1 MKSSHGSTRL
11 WLRARLRRAHKG
23 AAMSRT
29 TKALSGPAKDKVL
42 RALVAGTDAVPA
54 DVAARVGEVLA
65 RSLSEVRV
73 RRDAW
78 DATRGLTADVATAA
92 PIAET
97 VAKKAGKKPSPA
109 PSATT
114 PAAPAASPAAP
125 TPAAPAVAPAA
136 NAFDPYAFSAVSILT
151 KKGKAAL
158 AAAFDTIGNVE
169 DLHKVAVAQH
179 LAIDPAL
186 TDVNVIRAT
195 LVAATER
202 RIAERKAAAS

>member
-1 MKSSHGSTRL
+1 
-11 WLRARLRRAHKG
+11 
-23 AAMSRT
+23 MSRT

-42 RALVAGTDAVPA
+42 RALVAGTEAVPA

-78 DATRGLTADVATAA
+78 DATRGLTAVPATELSNADTGMTT
-92 PIAET
+92 P
-97 VAKKAGKKPSPA
+97 GKKPA
-109 PSATT
+109 L
-114 PAAPAASPAAP
+114 AAPVATVMP
-125 TPAAPAVAPAA
+125 VAPAPPPA
-136 NAFDPYAFSAVSILT
+136 PAAFDPYAFSAVSILT

-158 AAAFDTIGNVE
+158 VAAFDAIGSAA

-179 LAIDPAL
+179 LAIDPTL
-186 TDVNVIRAT
+186 TEIDAIRAT